1 MEEAYTRVY
10 PTLLSTVLAWAPSSS
25 AGLDPGS
32 DAGRVGIRHCL
43 LDSGGER
50 NTISIMKTRGT
61 VSRDVLAGKLEEAR
75 ERTRFLL
82 GPVSDEDLVVQ
93 HDQIM
98 SPLIW
103 DYGHIGNYE
112 ELWLLQKAH
121 DKSLSDRQL
130 YDMYDASLHP
140 REQRPSLNLL
150 DRNDATFYLDAVRK
164 AVLETLKDADL
175 ANDDPLLAD
184 GFVYNMILQHEAQ
197 HNETMLQT
205 LQLMKGA
212 GYKPEACIELPSGG
226 ATCEEEMVHVPAGEF
241 VMGTDDHTQALD
253 NERSAHVV
261 DLPGFYIDATPVTN
275 RAFLRFVEDGGYKRR
290 ELWGGKGWEY
300 IEKEEITAPKHWYQP
315 EPHSWWTERFG
326 FDEPLSLSAPVVHVS
341 WYEAEAYARWAG
353 KRLPT
358 EEEWEKA
365 ASWDPEK
372 GTKRLYPWGD
382 EEPARELTNL
392 DQLAF
397 RAAEVGAYPTGAS
410 AYGVL
415 GMIGD
420 VWEWTASDF
429 YAYPGF
435 ESFPYREYSE
445 VFFGPDYK
453 VLRGGSWAT
462 RPVAIRNTF
471 RNWDYPI
478 RRQLFAGFRCVS
490 DDY

>member
-1 MEEAYTRVY
+1 
-10 PTLLSTVLAWAPSSS
+10 
-25 AGLDPGS
+25 
-32 DAGRVGIRHCL
+32 
-43 LDSGGER
+43 
-50 NTISIMKTRGT
+50 MKTRGA
-61 VSRDVLAGKLEEAR
+61 VSRNILAKRLEEAR
-75 ERTRFLL
+75 ERTRLLL
-82 GPVSDEDLVVQ
+82 GPVSDEDLAAQ

-112 ELWLLQKAH
+112 ELWLLQRAH
-121 DKSLSDRQL
+121 GKRLSDREL

-140 REQRPSLNLL
+140 REERPSLNLL
-150 DRNDATFYLDAVRK
+150 DRNDAALYLDAVRK
-164 AVLETLKDADL
+164 AVLKTLRDADL
-175 ANDDPLLAD
+175 AGGDPLLVD

-205 LQLMKGA
+205 LQLMNGD
-212 GYKPEACIELPSGG
+212 GYKPEAQIQFPSG
-226 ATCEEEMVHVPAGEF
+226 AKPREELVHVPSGEF
-241 VMGTDDHTQALD
+241 IMGTDDRSQALD
-253 NERSAHVV
+253 NERNAHVV
-261 DLPGFYIDATPVTN
+261 DLPGFYMDTTPVTN
-275 RAFLRFVEDGGYKRR
+275 GAFLRFVEDGGYERR
-290 ELWGGKGWEY
+290 ELWGEKGWEY
-300 IEKEEITAPKHWYQP
+300 IEKVEIVAPKHWYKP

-326 FDEPLSLSAPVVHVS
+326 FDEPLNLSAPVVHVS
-341 WYEAEAYARWAG
+341 WYEADAYARWAG

-372 GTKRLYPWGD
+372 GIKRLYPWGY
-382 EEPARELTNL
+382 EEPTRRLANL

-397 RAAEVGAYPTGAS
+397 RAAGAGAYPKGAS

-445 VFFGPDYK
+445 VFFGPNQK

-462 RPVAIRNTF
+462 RPAAIRNTF

-478 RRQLFAGFRCVS
+478 RRQLFVGFRCVRDS
-490 DDY
+490 